1 VVLRVHQELAEAQVQ
16 VVLRVHQELV
26 VVQVAQVHQ
35 EHQEQVVGVE
45 LQLVMDGIGEH
56 HWQTQKFIVVTVI

>member
-1 VVLRVHQELAEAQVQ
+1 VVVL
-16 VVLRVHQELV
+16 
-26 VVQVAQVHQ
+26 VAQVHQ